1 MATKRDYY
9 EVLGVDKSASKDDIK
24 RAYRKLA
31 VKYHPD
37 RNPGDKE
44 AEEKFKEA
52 TEAYEVLSDDSK
64 RPAYDQYGF
73 AGVDGMN
80 GGGGGYSHAFN
91 DFSDLFSSFGGDFFE
106 RMFGGFGGFG
116 GFGESRRRDP
126 NAPTKGDS
134 LRYDLSISFK
144 ESVFGSK
151 VDLKFNHEETC
162 ETCHGSGGADGSRR
176 VTCPTCGGSGQIRRN
191 SGFFAVSSVCG
202 TCGGSGT
209 KIDKPC
215 PKCRGRGVK
224 DVLKHITLTIP
235 CGVENGQRLSLH
247 GMGNAG
253 ANGGPAGDLV
263 VILHVEPHKF
273 FERDGYDLYC
283 AVPITFAQAA
293 IGAVLNIT
301 GLDGRKVEVKIPEGI
316 QNGGF
321 IVVKGEGVPHANSTV
336 RGDLHV
342 KVLVRVPTRLNGEQ
356 RRLMEQFAAVEKAT
370 TSPECVALDSLR

>member
-162 ETCHGSGGADGSRR
+162 EA
-176 VTCPTCGGSGQIRRN
+176 
-191 SGFFAVSSVCG
+191 
-202 TCGGSGT
+202 
-209 KIDKPC
+209 
-215 PKCRGRGVK
+215 
-224 DVLKHITLTIP
+224 
-235 CGVENGQRLSLH
+235 
-247 GMGNAG
+247 
-253 ANGGPAGDLV
+253 
-263 VILHVEPHKF
+263 
-273 FERDGYDLYC
+273 
-283 AVPITFAQAA
+283 
-293 IGAVLNIT
+293 
-301 GLDGRKVEVKIPEGI
+301 
-316 QNGGF
+316 
-321 IVVKGEGVPHANSTV
+321 
-336 RGDLHV
+336 
-342 KVLVRVPTRLNGEQ
+342 
-356 RRLMEQFAAVEKAT
+356 
-370 TSPECVALDSLR
+370 